1 MLRRSIAP
9 LFCPVTAMGISSAFK
24 ENDLIGNEDQHLF
37 IGKGA
42 SPTRKAC
49 ALLQEHPSCII
60 CQPWASPLNGTLA
73 QASSTSEPPYSHP
86 ERGPTPRF
94 QAGLLRI
101 QTGASPGVFIPFRH
115 WEQNQAQGPTQSTR
129 DRQTTVS
136 SEDTGQKGESWVT
149 AVVHGNRYPD
159 IKVYREDPAGQPE
172 GGWPVSQVP
181 RSAPQ
186 SHRTSGKT
194 LGTLCL
200 GFPNWKLLCNQPIIH
215 A

>member
-1 MLRRSIAP
+1 MGPWTRQAAP
-9 LFCPVTAMGISSAFK
+9 LSLRIHTWNV
-24 ENDLIGNEDQHLF
+24 DQHRTFRQDCL
-37 IGKGA
+37 GSKLEH
-42 SPTRKAC
+42 
-49 ALLQEHPSCII
+49 LLE
-60 CQPWASPLNGTLA
+60 
-73 QASSTSEPPYSHP
+73 
-86 ERGPTPRF
+86 
-94 QAGLLRI
+94 
-101 QTGASPGVFIPFRH
+101 VFIPFRH
-115 WEQNQAQGPTQSTR
+115 WEQNQAQGPTQGTR
-129 DRQTTVS
+129 ERQTTVS
-136 SEDTGQKGESWVT
+136 SEDTGQKGESRVT

-159 IKVYREDPAGQPE
+159 IKVYREDPAGQPA